1 MVMCLLTW
9 LHVPTCPWQE
19 ADLERLVSSIT
30 ACSLHYLDL
39 FGSAL
44 SDQGLQHL
52 QRLPHLTKVRC
63 SNGWVPAHVLWA
75 CCVGQLSSTLLVQ
88 ERTER
93 CSLSRLQNAESSGFL
108 CLPGFAENCS
118 AYAYTFTRSSSWH
131 AWICAACACPPPLQV
146 CLGVSTSIER
156 EGHTLEGVQG
166 LARVMAGR
174 GKPALI
180 VAHMLMD
187 SEVSEGLTARSA
199 GCSSPKVVAL

>member
-1 MVMCLLTW
+1 MCPRALGRRLTW
-9 LHVPTCPWQE
+9 SGWCHPSLPAACTTWTCLAVPSATKGCSTCSVCHTSQ
-19 ADLERLVSSIT
+19 RYVVRT
-30 ACSLHYLDL
+30 AGCQQM
-39 FGSAL
+39 FCG
-44 SDQGLQHL
+44 
-52 QRLPHLTKVRC
+52 RV
-63 SNGWVPAHVLWA
+63 VWA
-75 CCVGQLSSTLLVQ
+75 SLSSTLLVQ

-93 CSLSRLQNAESSGFL
+93 CSLSGLQNAESSGFL

-118 AYAYTFTRSSSWH
+118 AYAYTFTCSSSWH
-131 AWICAACACPPPLQV
+131 AWMCAACGCPPPLQV
-146 CLGVSTSIER
+146 CLGVSSSIER

-199 GCSSPKVVAL
+199 GCSSPNVVAL